1 MSADPCVR
9 KARSDVAL
17 KAFLSFSAF
26 GATVGRQ
33 SNAIETRVTVVRV
46 LRQGVVQHRIEAS
59 FLIAVLSSAEWL
71 GEKSRRNGD
80 FPWITPPSIKM
91 SNFPCLSLRGLPY
104 LTFRLVFF
112 FFCSLF
118 LGREHRN
125 RFTDVV
131 VSRAFISLHV
141 YSNDAACQKTGK
153 RPERTGTFSTV
164 DSFTRS
170 FVVLFLYNNI
180 QGVTCGTRLGS

>member
-112 FFCSLF
+112 FF
-118 LGREHRN
+118 
-125 RFTDVV
+125 
-131 VSRAFISLHV
+131 
-141 YSNDAACQKTGK
+141 
-153 RPERTGTFSTV
+153 
-164 DSFTRS
+164 
-170 FVVLFLYNNI
+170 VLFFSVENTEIDLQTLLFHELSSRYI
-180 QGVTCGTRLGS
+180 YIRMTRRVRKLERDQRELVRFRQLTVSLVPSSFFSYIIIYRV